1 MDATIDRRRALAG
14 LAATLVPLAARAQ
27 GSKAP
32 DAPSPVLLEAGPS
45 QAILVPGM
53 PATEIWTFGGRDAG
67 PVIRSRHGEEVRILL
82 RNNTALPLSLHW
94 HGLRGGPAAADGV
107 GGLSQPAVAPGE
119 SFEYRFT
126 PPDPGLVLIR
136 PMILGGSSEPA
147 GRGLSGLLVI
157 EEREPPRVD
166 AEFALV
172 VRDWLVQP
180 SGALSPFGSPQEAAA
195 AGRLGNRIVVEGA
208 DAPKRIAFPPGSRI
222 RLRLANGCNART
234 MRIRFDG
241 LKTHVAAVDGQP
253 TDTFEPLR
261 STLPFAPGSRYDLFI
276 DLPAETGA
284 KGAITAL
291 VGPGIPL
298 VEFTTGDGEAVD
310 RGAVAALPPNR
321 LLPPDIPL
329 QTALRR
335 DLAISGGVVRNE
347 GGTASYTGDP
357 KRIWQVNGAS
367 GSTSA
372 PPLFSTRRGQTVV
385 LALRNAT
392 GFVQAIHLHGHV
404 FRVLHPLDDGWEP
417 WWFDTFQVAEGKTVR
432 IAFAADNPGR
442 WLIGSSVLE
451 RLDTGL
457 WTWFEVT

>member
-1 MDATIDRRRALAG
+1 MNAIFDRRTALAG
-14 LAATLVPLAARAQ
+14 LAATLVALPARAQ
-27 GSKAP
+27 ATKAP
-32 DAPSPVLLEAGPS
+32 EGAAPVQLEAGPS
-45 QAILVPGM
+45 QAVLVPGQ
-53 PATEIWTFGGRDAG
+53 PATEIWTFGGRESG
-67 PVIRSRHGEEVRILL
+67 PVIRIRHGEEVRILF
-82 RNNTALPLSLHW
+82 RNNTTLPLSLHW
-94 HGLRGGPAAADGV
+94 HGVRGPSSMDGV
-107 GGLSQPAVAPGE
+107 GGLSQPPVAPGG

-126 PPDPGLVLIR
+126 PPDPGLSLIR
-136 PMILGGSSEPA
+136 PMVLGGSSEPA
-147 GRGLSGLLVI
+147 GRGLAGLLVV
-157 EEREPPRVD
+157 EEREPPAVD

-180 SGALSPFGSPQEAAA
+180 SGALAPFGSPQEAAA
-195 AGRLGNRIVVEGA
+195 AGRLGNRIVVDGA
-208 DAPKRIAFPPGSRI
+208 EAPKRIALPPGSRI

-261 STLPFAPGSRYDLFI
+261 STLPFAPGTRYDLFI
-276 DLPAETGA
+276 DMPAEAGA
-284 KGAITAL
+284 KGSITAL
-291 VGPGIPL
+291 VGAGMPL
-298 VEFTTGDGEAVD
+298 VEFTAGAGDSVD

-321 LLPPDIPL
+321 LLSPNIPL

-335 DLAISGGVVRNE
+335 DLVVSGGIIRTE
-347 GGTASYTGDP
+347 AGAIGYTGDA
-357 KRIWQVNGAS
+357 KRIWQLNGAS
-367 GSTSA
+367 GSSSS
-372 PPLFSTRRGQTVV
+372 PPLFTTRRGQTVV

-392 GFVQAIHLHGHV
+392 GFVQPIHLHGHV
-404 FRVLHPLDDGWEP
+404 FRVLHALDDGWEP
-417 WWFDTFQVAEGKTVR
+417 WWFDTLQVAEGKTVR